1 MTKTSFIIRTL
12 FFDLVLIYMFFS
24 TLKKGLELSIYVLIV
39 PIIGFIA
46 IGYGQVAMYKNSINI
61 SLFIT
66 GEDVIYTLS
75 EEKLIKMRN
84 KLILKD
90 IFFMTAL
97 PLYIYIFSRKYILMY
112 FVVIII
118 YMCIELFEYKHLK
131 NLYINNL

>member
-24 TLKKGLELSIYVLIV
+24 TLQKGLELPIYVLVV
-39 PIIGFIA
+39 PIIVFIA

-61 SLFIT
+61 SFFIT

-75 EEKLIKMRN
+75 EEKLIKMRT

-112 FVVIII
+112 FVVII
-118 YMCIELFEYKHLK
+118 
-131 NLYINNL
+131 

>member
-24 TLKKGLELSIYVLIV
+24 TLQKGLELPIYVLVV

-131 NLYINNL
+131 NLYMKNT